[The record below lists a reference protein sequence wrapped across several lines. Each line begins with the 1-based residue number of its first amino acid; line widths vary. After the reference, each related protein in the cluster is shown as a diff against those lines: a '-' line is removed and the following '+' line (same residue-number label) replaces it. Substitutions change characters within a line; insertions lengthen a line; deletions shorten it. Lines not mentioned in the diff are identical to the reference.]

1 MAGVQPLNR
10 ADLPDL
16 EDGFAL
22 VEAVMGFVP
31 NSMLTMARV
40 PGLSE
45 AFGALG
51 GAIFS
56 SPLIGRDL
64 QQMVAFVSSNAAGCR
79 YCQTHTAH
87 TAHRGG
93 VSDEKLAALW
103 EFETSDEFDEA
114 ERAALRLAF
123 HAGQVPNATTE
134 ADFEACREH
143 YSDEQITAIVAVISM
158 FGYLN
163 RWNDTM
169 GTTLETMPTE
179 FGNRVLTDGGWS
191 PGKHAETT
199 R

>member
-1 MAGVQPLNR
+1 MC
-10 ADLPDL
+10 
-16 EDGFAL
+16 
-22 VEAVMGFVP
+22 
-31 NSMLTMARV
+31 
-40 PGLSE
+40 
-45 AFGALG
+45 
-51 GAIFS
+51 I
-56 SPLIGRDL
+56 RD
-64 QQMVAFVSSNAAGCR
+64 R
-79 YCQTHTAH
+79 THTAH
-87 TAHRGG
+87 TAHRAG
-93 VSDEKLAALW
+93 VPDEKLAALW
-103 EFETSDEFDEA
+103 EFETSDQFADA

>member
-51 GAIFS
+51 AAIFS

-64 QQMVAFVSSNAAGCR
+64 QQMVAFVASNAAGCR

-87 TAHRGG
+87 TAHRAG
-93 VSDEKLAALW
+93 VADEKLAALW
-103 EFETSDEFDEA
+103 EFETSELFDDA
-114 ERAALRLAF
+114 ERVALRLAF
-123 HAGQVPNATTE
+123 HAGQVPNAVTE
-134 ADFEACREH
+134 ADFEACRVH

-169 GTTLETMPTE
+169 GTTLESMPTE
-179 FGNRVLTDGGWS
+179 FGDRVLSDGGWE
-191 PGKHAETT
+191 PGKHAA
-199 R
+199 RG